1 MQHAFLEVLVDVEMI
16 ILCNYLQSHSSPTSK
31 FSLFV
36 QWNKL
41 QLAQKRHVKVPVLPC
56 SMFFKL

>member
-1 MQHAFLEVLVDVEMI
+1 MQHAFLEVLVDVEM
-16 ILCNYLQSHSSPTSK
+16 NDSYLQSHSSPTSK
-31 FSLFV
+31 FSLIV